1 MTLIEDIQKEATRSD
16 CDIVALLRKTLIA
29 SHKLQLKDLED
40 WINCE
45 LKGYKGND
53 KIPVYRESIY
63 GQLKYFNPY
72 NGWQFIMFENSE
84 MQNMVSHIDIKDSI
98 TKLVDLC
105 SRSNNSTFVINLP
118 QEIVMMIWSGMDF
131 GPCDTRLFIDN
142 SVLFDIVEQVK
153 NHILDW
159 SMMLEDKG
167 ICGHGL
173 SFSQEEKSI
182 AQNTPS
188 IVNYTNNFYSSS
200 ENIMIQQGT
209 ESSAENL
216 HR

>member
-1 MTLIEDIQKEATRSD
+1 MTLIEEIQKEATSSD

-29 SHKLQLKDLED
+29 SHKLQRKDLEN

-45 LKGYKGND
+45 LKGYKAND
-53 KIPVYRESIY
+53 KIPVYRRSIY
-63 GQLKYFNPY
+63 GQLKYHNPY
-72 NGWQFIMFENSE
+72 HGWQFITYENLE
-84 MQNMVSHIDIKDSI
+84 INKTFNHFDIKFPITQILDVYTRTTNSVVSI
-98 TKLVDLC
+98 TLAPE
-105 SRSNNSTFVINLP
+105 TMNL
-118 QEIVMMIWSGMDF
+118 IWNDMDF
-131 GPCDTRLFIDN
+131 GPFDTRLFFDK
-142 SVLFDIVEQVK
+142 SVLWNIVEQVK
-153 NHILDW
+153 NNILDW

-209 ESSAENL
+209 ESSVENMP
-216 HR
+216 H

>member
-1 MTLIEDIQKEATRSD
+1 M
-16 CDIVALLRKTLIA
+16 
-29 SHKLQLKDLED
+29 
-40 WINCE
+40 

-72 NGWQFIMFENSE
+72 NGWQFIIYDDPRMNQITNRLNITFPITQIVDVYRRATNST
-84 MQNMVSHIDIKDSI
+84 VSI
-98 TKLVDLC
+98 T
-105 SRSNNSTFVINLP
+105 LP
-118 QEIVMMIWSGMDF
+118 PEAVGFIWNDMDF
-131 GPCDTRLFIDN
+131 GPFDTRLFFDK
-142 SVLFDIVEQVK
+142 SVLWNIVEQVK
-153 NHILDW
+153 NNILDW

-200 ENIMIQQGT
+200 EKLMIQQGT
-209 ESSAENL
+209 ESSVENM
-216 HR
+216 HH